1 MKSERHCEWR
11 WNRFLPVFLLLVGHN
26 TFAQLIE
33 RPIGF
38 PFPGYAGQTNARTMA
53 AGDTIALP
61 FWDDFSTSVGRP
73 SAEWWAQGED
83 VFVNRTLGLQPPTL
97 GVATFD
103 GLTRLGAPHNS
114 TSNFVGPADSL
125 TSKAID
131 LSGIPANIRSTV
143 FLSFFWQIKG
153 LGEIPNQ
160 EDSLRLQFYNRDR
173 QWVTQWVLTGGEELL
188 SDTFEQAFIAITE
201 PEYYHAGFRFR
212 FQSFNKQTG
221 PFDHWHI
228 DYVYLNQN
236 RSSGDSTYF
245 DHAITTLPSS
255 PLLGLYAVPADQF
268 RSAAPLLSGSGSFGF
283 YNLEPPALVQPIDYY
298 ISLVNPASNSIVTW
312 LNQKTAMGPLP
323 PKGLERRTT
332 TSAPLNTADVVEALG
347 DRDSLVLDFRVFL
360 DTGDTLLIKQISPLG
375 DTTYH
380 EHIDLR
386 SNDASSIR
394 LTFHDYLAYDDGTA
408 EYAAGINQSRG
419 QLAYKVA
426 ALAPDTL
433 TAIDMFFPRIAP
445 FAEGQPLDVLVWK
458 TLSNINP
465 VLLVSQRVSIQYTDS
480 LDKFVRYEF
489 EAPVIVKD
497 TFFIGYRQYTDN
509 FVGIGLDKNNNTG
522 DRVYYNTGNGW
533 VQNDRTDG
541 SLMIRPVFGKA
552 DAVPIT
558 GVDDESAPAPIIYPN
573 PSTGLIYFPVKPEN
587 LQVSDLSGKIVLR
600 GTAQPSSASFEAD
613 LSHLPKGLYFVHYIY
628 RNQRHTFKLLLTN

>member
-1 MKSERHCEWR
+1 MKSERHCEWG
-11 WNRFLPVFLLLVGHN
+11 WNWFLPVFLLLVGHN

-38 PFPGYAGQTNARTMA
+38 PFPGNAAQTNARTMA

-61 FWDDFSTSVGRP
+61 FWDDFSTNLGRP
-73 SAEWWAQGED
+73 NPEWWAQGED

-131 LSGIPANIRSTV
+131 LSLIPANIRSTI

-173 QWVTQWVLTGGEELL
+173 QWVTQWVLLGGEEQLNN
-188 SDTFEQAFIAITE
+188 TFEQAFIAITE

-236 RSSGDSTYF
+236 RSTNDNTYY
-245 DHAITTLPSS
+245 DRALTTPPGS
-255 PLLGLYAVPADQF
+255 PLSGLYAVPADQF
-268 RSAAPLLSGSGSFGF
+268 RSAAAVLSGRGSFEF
-283 YNLEPPALVQPIDYY
+283 YNLDALLQPVEYNLQVSDPVSGSLITWIDQDQVVDP
-298 ISLVNPASNSIVTW
+298 IP
-312 LNQKTAMGPLP
+312 QGK
-323 PKGLERRTT
+323 ERRTL
-332 TSAPLNTADVVEALG
+332 TSSNVDALAVASALG
-347 DRDSLVLDFRVFL
+347 ERDSVVLDLRLFL
-360 DTGDTLLIKQISPLG
+360 KSGDTLLIKQISPLG

-380 EHIDLR
+380 EGIDFR
-386 SNDASSIR
+386 NNDTTSIR

-465 VLLVSQRVSIQYTDS
+465 ALLVSQRVSIQYTDS

-552 DAVPIT
+552 NAVPIT
-558 GVDDESAPAPIIYPN
+558 GIEEETTPAPVLYPN

-587 LQVSDLSGKIVLR
+587 LQVSDLSGKIVFT
-600 GTAQPSSASFEAD
+600 GTAQQSSAPFEAD

-628 RNQRHTFKLLLTN
+628 RNQRHTFKLLLTD